1 MGPAGP
7 GAFLPHPK
15 DALGTCTLRGCVHNA
30 KTGAAPLR
38 AASLRS
44 NGTRVARIP
53 VNDDRRAAPEES
65 IEKLPEDPDRVV
77 PAGHGEA

>member
-44 NGTRVARIP
+44 NRPRVARIP
-53 VNDDRRAAPEES
+53 VNEFGARRPKNQS
-65 IEKLPEDPDRVV
+65 KSSQKTPIV
-77 PAGHGEA
+77 